1 MKTMMTTGWQC
12 YDRTT
17 LLLRLA
23 PVTFM
28 TSQAYSHC
36 VRGTECQELRWT
48 SCMLKYLDHQFPLRK
63 CLSLR
68 SLKDDPFSFL
78 FDFCKFKVWCQLI
91 SLMTLW
97 IYTSVLPFEIF
108 ELIGGKWDTFSLTHL
123 KLYENEEP
131 VCNKLSG
138 GILAESNQVFC
149 KVSVTNPFPPH
160 FIYCS
165 KCQSSWW
172 ISLLGM
178 YY

>member
-1 MKTMMTTGWQC
+1 MTEPLC
-12 YDRTT
+12 YLDWH
-17 LLLRLA
+17 LWPLWPARLIIT
-23 PVTFM
+23 V
-28 TSQAYSHC
+28 SG
-36 VRGTECQELRWT
+36 GTECQELRWT